1 MVAAIIVA
9 AGRSTRMG
17 EPKQFITISGRP
29 LIAHTLMAFE
39 SCKQIDAIVVV
50 AQPTDRA
57 AILSIAAQY
66 GIHKLTAVTA
76 GGETRQQSVHN
87 GVLACGEAEY
97 LVIHD
102 GARPLITPDVIERV
116 LFAAQEHGVAAA
128 AVHTTDTVK
137 VADKNGMVQAT
148 PDRSTL
154 WNMQT
159 PQIFHREVYERA
171 WAHATEIGLDA
182 TDDCQLAE
190 AIGHPVK
197 LVESS
202 YANIKITTPK
212 DVLSAEGLLS

>member
-1 MVAAIIVA
+1 MVTAIIVA

-17 EPKQFITISGRP
+17 ESKQFIMLGGRP
-29 LIAHTLMAFE
+29 LIAHTLAAFE
-39 SCKQIDAIVVV
+39 SCQAIDSIVVV
-50 AQPTDRA
+50 AQPTDRER
-57 AILSIAAQY
+57 IKTIAAQY
-66 GIHKLTAVTA
+66 GIHKLTAVVE

-87 GVLACGEAEY
+87 GALACGNADY
-97 LVIHD
+97 IAIHD

-116 LFAAQEHGVAAA
+116 LTAAMEHGVAAA

-137 VADKNGMVQAT
+137 VADESGMVLAT

-159 PQIFHREVYERA
+159 PQIFSYAVYERA
-171 WAHATEIGLDA
+171 WEHARQIGLDA

-202 YANIKITTPK
+202 YANIKVTTPK